1 MSDTALQFIGIPEH
15 FAKWFAK
22 RGWSPHPH
30 QLALLENIQQ
40 QKNTLLIAPTGAGKT
55 LAGFLPSLVDLSTRK
70 DRKKS
75 KSIHTLYI
83 SPLKALAV
91 DIERNL
97 EFPIRDL
104 GLDIR
109 VETRTGDTP
118 TTKRARQVQKPPD
131 ILLTTPEQVSL
142 LLAHRE
148 AANFFSDLKIIIIDE
163 LHAIAPTKRGE
174 LLSLALARLRQ
185 HAPALATIG
194 LSATVRNKDE
204 LRSYLVAQDNE
215 DKLAELIEAL
225 GFYPAVIVG
234 HSAGAALAL
243 RLGMANSKFIESV
256 ISLNGALLPLPGL
269 WGQVF
274 APAAQVLDLVPGLA
288 QLTAWRS
295 RRSDWVDRLLAG
307 TGSVLSAEDVSWYRR
322 LASDADHVKA
332 VMDMMA
338 RWDLAGF
345 AQLLP
350 SFQGRV
356 DLLAASRDTTVPA
369 SEIKRAALLLPHA
382 RSQVLRDLGHLAH
395 EEAPQTVASWILELL
410 NRR

>member
-1 MSDTALQFIGIPEH
+1 MARS
-15 FAKWFAK
+15 
-22 RGWSPHPH
+22 GWHWDREGADWPLRAFSSFV
-30 QLALLENIQQ
+30 QLGHLRWHVQRLP
-40 QKNTLLIAPTGAGKT
+40 APST
-55 LAGFLPSLVDLSTRK
+55 LPSGGSPRRIVLLHGTFSSSHSFRK
-70 DRKKS
+70 
-75 KSIHTLYI
+75 
-83 SPLKALAV
+83 LA
-91 DIERNL
+91 
-97 EFPIRDL
+97 P
-104 GLDIR
+104 
-109 VETRTGDTP
+109 
-118 TTKRARQVQKPPD
+118 
-131 ILLTTPEQVSL
+131 
-142 LLAHRE
+142 LLAQGYE
-148 AANFFSDLKIIIIDE
+148 VCMPDLPGHGWTQGARPADMAM
-163 LHAIAPTKRGE
+163 HNMA
-174 LLSLALARLRQ
+174 SL
-185 HAPALATIG
+185 
-194 LSATVRNKDE
+194 
-204 LRSYLVAQDNE
+204 
-215 DKLAELIEAL
+215 LAELIEAL